1 MTRFKTLT
9 AAALATLTLAAAPA
23 FAQSVPGSDI
33 TFRDQNTHSRLVTA
47 ADRTYGA
54 PNGAVDTLADAH
66 QPVPQDVMV
75 PGSDASRS
83 LYNAQIRRVVAGST
97 GQGFVA
103 SEHQQSAHS
112 GVWGPGSGAVF

>member
-54 PNGAVDTLADAH
+54 PNGAVDTLA
-66 QPVPQDVMV
+66 
-75 PGSDASRS
+75 
-83 LYNAQIRRVVAGST
+83 GST

-112 GVWGPGSGAVF
+112 GVWVPGSGADF